1 MKKFF
6 IFNKSTF
13 SETDFKIVILKALEN
28 RLIAIKR
35 KIEIE
40 MPKNLSRL

>member
-28 RLIAIKR
+28 RRIDIKE
-35 KIEIE
+35 KIEIDSFE
-40 MPKNLSRL
+40 NLSRL

>member
-13 SETDFKIVILKALEN
+13 SEINFKILILKALEN
-28 RLIAIKR
+28 RRIDIKE
-35 KIEIE
+35 KIEIDSFE
-40 MPKNLSRL
+40 NLSRL